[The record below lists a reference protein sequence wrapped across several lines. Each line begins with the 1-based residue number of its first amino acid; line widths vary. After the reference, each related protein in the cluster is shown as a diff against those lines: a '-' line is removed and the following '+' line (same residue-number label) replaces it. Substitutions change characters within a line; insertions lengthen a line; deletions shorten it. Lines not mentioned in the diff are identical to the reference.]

1 MRTVS
6 DILSD
11 AKNSMV
17 TLKPEDSVFE
27 ALNAMAV
34 HNLGAIVVAQDG
46 RLVGVF
52 SERDFTRKV
61 LMAQKQPEAVTLREV
76 MSTDVVSASPEM
88 SAEECLSRMNRRGVR
103 HMPVVK
109 DGYLHGFITILQVV
123 DAVLVERDLKINHLE
138 RYVSETWPL

>member
-27 ALNAMAV
+27 ALNAMAS

-109 DGYLHGFITILQVV
+109 EGYLHGFITILQVV